1 MTAFVHYADID
12 VHSCCSLRAELE
24 DSNKVDKVVKFG
36 EYRKIPKE
44 SRTGEESAT
53 TEIRFMKTISINL

>member
-36 EYRKIPKE
+36 EYVRNRVVASHVGCTIIPL
-44 SRTGEESAT
+44 T
-53 TEIRFMKTISINL
+53 T